1 MRRRPAGYSP
11 SMRTTG
17 TRPVAQVLF
26 VTVDEPRIRFDVVLM
41 DATSWEGRQLPAGT
55 PISIS
60 FDIDQPIHQSPVTSM
75 ARAWAAALA
84 PIQLTFNEDEG
95 RQLVVMAAGDE
106 QLVLSMAPSR

>member
-1 MRRRPAGYSP
+1 MRIASTQP
-11 SMRTTG
+11 T
-17 TRPVAQVLF
+17 AQVLF

-41 DATSWEGRQLPAGT
+41 DATSWGGQHLPAGT

-84 PIQLTFNEDEG
+84 PIQLTFTEDEG
-95 RQLVVMAAGDE
+95 RQQVIMAAGDE
-106 QLVLSMAPSR
+106 KLVLSMAPSR